1 MRFVLILTAGTDTG
15 RREQEPFTVTTTEIA
30 KQRGVPSIVPFLNP
44 LIRRL
49 LRVGVPMGP
58 NVLLT
63 VRGRTS
69 GEPRTFPVALM
80 ETSGRKYVFATF
92 GEVNW
97 VRNLRAAGEAIV
109 RLGKDER
116 PMTAVE
122 LTPDEAVPVMQ
133 AALGPFLAS
142 PMASPLLRRWYDL
155 TTDSTDA
162 DYLEEARRHPVFE
175 LRDAEGARA
184 ASARP
189 IRKRLN
195 RRSDT

>member
-1 MRFVLILTAGTDTG
+1 
-15 RREQEPFTVTTTEIA
+15 VTTTEIA

-133 AALGPFLAS
+133 AALGHFLAS
-142 PMASPLLRRWYDL
+142 PMASPLLRQWYDL
-155 TTDSTDA
+155 TTRSTDA

-175 LRDAEGARA
+175 LRDAEGA
-184 ASARP
+184 
-189 IRKRLN
+189 
-195 RRSDT
+195 